1 MRKNLWQILALCCGI
16 SFWASVAFA
25 KVWLLPDY
33 QARQL
38 YSHRVNKEDS
48 SKPSE
53 RPQGVSCHT
62 YGLISASEIGEG
74 MSCSSQTRIMNVT
87 CYGDCACASAYN
99 KTEASC
105 RLEGKIP
112 GGSACMG
119 EYYTECLCD
128 TSLYP
133 HTSSSC
139 AYTLSG
145 ASCSDNN
152 GKHYAEC
159 VNPCAGLVDNTTEWG
174 CESYYSQCPSM
185 CEVGKLDPCEG
196 LADNE
201 TELGCDKY
209 YDECPTKCELGKTCT
224 PNDCTGYTL
233 TSCPSGAICESCTV
247 GCGDDTSKYKEIGCA
262 EDAFIVNGKCKLF
275 TGAISLT
282 FDVRSSGKI
291 SLNMKKNVYRIDW
304 GDESV
309 TEETTSS
316 KGTLTSNISHTY
328 SKSGSYTIK
337 ITGNVE
343 EFRIGSVSDASLTN
357 INQLDLETVT
367 SYSNAFSSNC
377 SQVTGSIP
385 ALPMGLIDG
394 SNMFSGCKQLTGS
407 IPTLPESLEKGSYM
421 FYDCYNLTGYIP
433 ELPRKLTIANHMF
446 HGCSDL
452 TGNISQLP
460 NNLEEASY
468 MFYSCTKLTGT
479 VPQLPKNLRNA
490 DYMFGHVK
498 FTGNIPEL
506 PSSLSYAA
514 GMFYNCRYLS
524 GDAPTKPAELN
535 VYSGIFEGTK
545 VTNDGSWSSGA
556 W

>member
-1 MRKNLWQILALCCGI
+1 MKLVLLAVATFYSFILN
-16 SFWASVAFA
+16 ASARTYY
-25 KVWLLPDY
+25 LPDY
-33 QARQL
+33 QKEFI
-38 YSHRVNKEDS
+38 YGKRVEQSDTGTHTNTPTCS
-48 SKPSE
+48 
-53 RPQGVSCHT
+53 T
-62 YGLISASEIGEG
+62 YGYYSSADRPDNSDCTLVKDPIPGLKCY
-74 MSCSSQTRIMNVT
+74 SCTACSSTYTYDDSN
-87 CYGDCACASAYN
+87 CSGDYIVS
-99 KTEASC
+99 
-105 RLEGKIP
+105 G
-112 GGSACMG
+112 
-119 EYYTECLCD
+119 
-128 TSLYP
+128 
-133 HTSSSC
+133 SSC
-139 AYTLSG
+139 G
-145 ASCSDNN
+145 
-152 GKHYAEC
+152 GKYAEC
-159 VNPCAGLVDNTTEWG
+159 ICDPTKYKASSGGIGCSNSEKVDLSQSCTDKSSGETYYKCVDDPCAGLVDNTTEWG

-201 TELGCDKY
+201 TDLGCDKY
-209 YDECPTKCELGKTCT
+209 YDECPSKCELGKTCT

-394 SNMFSGCKQLTGS
+394 SNMFRGCKQLTGS
-407 IPTLPESLEKGSYM
+407 IPTLPESLENGYYM
-421 FYDCYNLTGYIP
+421 FYDCYNLTGDIP

-446 HGCSDL
+446 HGCDL